1 MCSNVAMQ
9 FFLHFCSL
17 YIFLL
22 YICDMKEQIDILIL
36 KYGKVKVS
44 EMLGITRPT
53 LDKRLK
59 LDNWKK
65 SEIHLLVAI
74 LEQEK

>member
-1 MCSNVAMQ
+1 MCSNVVVH
-9 FFLHFCSL
+9 FFLQFLSL
-17 YIFLL
+17 YNFLP
-22 YICDMKEQIDILIL
+22 YICDMKQQIEHLIS

-44 EMLGITRPT
+44 VMLGITRPT